1 MPISKEEVQ
10 AAVDV
15 LTCSGIAVKSVKEIK
30 DALDEL
36 VEERN
41 NQCCDLIENQV
52 MDAKTIHAL
61 AVARFGFYF
70 GMYKHKLTDSK
81 AGFSFV
87 FDCKEDCDIVH
98 RFLEELEVI
107 SDLPRESFLKIEDF
121 KKLIELEESQRA
133 SAQAK
138 CKRAWGFTFKER
150 F

>member
-10 AAVDV
+10 TAVDV
-15 LTCSGIAVKSVKEIK
+15 LTYSGIATKSVKEIK

-41 NQCCDLIENQV
+41 NQCCDLIENQM
-52 MDAKTIHAL
+52 MDAKMIHAM

-70 GMYKHKLTDSK
+70 GMYNHKLTDAF

-98 RFLEELEVI
+98 NFLEQLEVI
-107 SDLPRESFLKIEDF
+107 VDLPKEGFLSIEDF
-121 KKLIELEESQRA
+121 KKLTELEESERA
-133 SAQAK
+133 VAQAK
-138 CKRAWGFTFKER
+138 CKRAWGVTFKER